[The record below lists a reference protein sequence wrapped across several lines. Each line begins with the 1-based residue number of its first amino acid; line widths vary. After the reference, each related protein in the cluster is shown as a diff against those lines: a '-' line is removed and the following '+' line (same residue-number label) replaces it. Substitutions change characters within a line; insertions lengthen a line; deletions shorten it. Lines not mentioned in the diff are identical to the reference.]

1 MLFPESRVQVDVLV
15 YIVCHVGVELCE
27 GHCLMLFLALSHQ
40 KRHLLPWHRYRRV
53 CGVSRLTL
61 VDFMLSRPNSYSLVN
76 YDNLTLS
83 KSAELFKR
91 F

>member
-15 YIVCHVGVELCE
+15 YIVCHVGVESCE
-27 GHCLMLFLALSHQ
+27 GHCLMLFLASKTALVAMAQISS
-40 KRHLLPWHRYRRV
+40 
-53 CGVSRLTL
+53 VS
-61 VDFMLSRPNSYSLVN
+61 VVYSLVN

-83 KSAELFKR
+83 KSAKLSKR